1 MKIALTTSGTDP
13 SAPLD
18 SRFGR
23 AAKFLLYDL
32 ETDRWEL
39 LDNAQSLGAAQGA
52 GVQAAET
59 VVRAGARAVI
69 TGHCGPKA
77 FRVLAAAGVTVFN
90 TEAPSV
96 AAAVEAYRAGRLVP
110 ARDADVEG
118 HWA

>member
-32 ETDRWEL
+32 ETDSWEL
-39 LDNAQSLGAAQGA
+39 LDNAQSLDAAQGA
-52 GVQAAET
+52 GVQAAES

-77 FRVLAAAGVTVFN
+77 FRVLAAAGVKVYHSGAATVA
-90 TEAPSV
+90 EALQQ
-96 AAAVEAYRAGRLVP
+96 YLGGRL
-110 ARDADVEG
+110 AESQAADVEG
-118 HWA
+118 HWV